1 MSSQY
6 RSWVEVSKQRIADN
20 FRAVRAA
27 VGPAVEVAAVVKADA
42 YGHGGIEVSRTLAAG
57 GARWLAVTSAEE
69 GVALRQAGLQPRILV
84 MADYLPF
91 AQTAI
96 ADYDLTPVV
105 HSLADLERLD
115 DFAAARGLRLRYH
128 LKLDTGMGRLGTLA
142 TAPEIASAVRAA
154 SHVELE
160 GLMSHFASAADYTT
174 DQAAAQT
181 RAFDALCLDLRNL
194 GIAPE
199 YRHLSSNTPI
209 AYGRRE
215 AWHNMVR
222 PGLALYGYVS
232 PARGKAPPRVFE
244 VKPALT
250 WKATVISTK
259 DLPVGALIGYGG
271 MFRAPRPTRTGIL
284 AVGYAD
290 GLSHRLS
297 NRGHVIAAGKLVP
310 ILGAVSMDLTTI
322 DITDCPAIEPGDAVT
337 LLGSEGDV
345 SIDAQQMARTVGV
358 ISYDI
363 LCGIRARVKRV
374 YV

>member
-42 YGHGGIEVSRTLAAG
+42 YGHGGIEVSRTLVAE

-69 GVALRQAGLQPRILV
+69 GVALRQAGLQTRILV
-84 MADYLPF
+84 MADYLPY

-96 ADYDLTPVV
+96 ADYNLTPVV

-115 DFAAARGLRLRYH
+115 NFAAARGLRLRYH

-154 SHVELE
+154 NHVELE

-181 RAFDALCLDLRNL
+181 RAFEALCRDLRNL

-199 YRHLSSNTPI
+199 YRHLSSNTPVV
-209 AYGRRE
+209 YGRRE

-222 PGLALYGYVS
+222 PGLALYGYIS
-232 PARGKAPPRVFE
+232 SARGKAPPRVLE

-250 WKATVISTK
+250 WKATLISTK
-259 DLPVGALIGYGG
+259 DLPEGALIGYGG
-271 MFRAPRPTRTGIL
+271 MFRAPRPTRIGIL

-322 DITDCPAIEPGDAVT
+322 DVTDCPAIHTGDAVT

-345 SIDAQQMARTVGV
+345 SINAQQMARTVGV